1 MFSGTHIPKHKSP
14 SISELCFVNP
24 TVSRMELKGKEEEE
38 CHFLQ
43 EVDAKSKVDKRR
55 PESLKECGNT
65 FHELILHVEK
75 SFLFALK

>member
-55 PESLKECGNT
+55 PESLKEWKRHSPG
-65 FHELILHVEK
+65 
-75 SFLFALK
+75 S